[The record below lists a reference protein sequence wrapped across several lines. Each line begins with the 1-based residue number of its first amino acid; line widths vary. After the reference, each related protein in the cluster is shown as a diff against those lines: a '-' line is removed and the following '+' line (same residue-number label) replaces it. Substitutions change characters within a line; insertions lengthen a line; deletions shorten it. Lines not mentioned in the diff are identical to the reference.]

1 MKVILERHSSFDN
14 IKIQNTASK
23 INFTSDVSGI
33 DLTMLFFRCKLR
45 TNQLSFLH
53 KMEFY
58 RKICNKLYWQK
69 VTIKERSFF
78 VRLTMILFSIFA
90 LFGYAVVFDIEGVRF
105 IKYKRQLLNSKSSN
119 LNSLT
124 FEQMKKLLS
133 CRHLYFT
140 INASHFFPTSAGD
153 HLSPALRL

>member
-1 MKVILERHSSFDN
+1 
-14 IKIQNTASK
+14 
-23 INFTSDVSGI
+23 
-33 DLTMLFFRCKLR
+33 MLFFKRKLR
-45 TNQLSFLH
+45 TNQVYFLH

-58 RKICNKLYWQK
+58 SKICNMLYWQK

-78 VRLTMILFSIFA
+78 VRLTMVLFSIFA
-90 LFGYAVVFDIEGVRF
+90 LFGYSVVFDIEGVSLV
-105 IKYKRQLLNSKSSN
+105 KYKRQLMNSKSSN

-140 INASHFFPTSAGD
+140 INASHFSPTSEGN
-153 HLSPALRL
+153 HLSPALQL

>member
-1 MKVILERHSSFDN
+1 
-14 IKIQNTASK
+14 
-23 INFTSDVSGI
+23 
-33 DLTMLFFRCKLR
+33 MLFFKRKLR
-45 TNQLSFLH
+45 TNQVYFLH

-58 RKICNKLYWQK
+58 SKIRNMLYWQK

-78 VRLTMILFSIFA
+78 VRLTMVLFSIFA
-90 LFGYAVVFDIEGVRF
+90 LFGYAVVFDIEGVRL
-105 IKYKRQLLNSKSSN
+105 IKYERQLMNSKSSN

-140 INASHFFPTSAGD
+140 INASHFFPTSEGN
-153 HLSPALRL
+153 HLSPALQL